1 MYQIIGTK
9 QSQWGTLFETL
20 ATNVA
25 DAPPV
30 RPKTLN
36 QDQLLGLFDGGET
49 GAGFTLVPATDA
61 DMRGKFSKP
70 KIFIDSKI
78 MLVGLTD
85 FNEEKIYL
93 YKDNGELVK
102 GFPIK
107 GSSVIDIKDSDNDG
121 KIEIISRL
129 DNFSIVSYEI
139 NLTQN

>member
-20 ATNVA
+20 ASNVA

-49 GAGFTLVPATDA
+49 GVGFTLVPATDA

-70 KIFIDSKI
+70 KKS
-78 MLVGLTD
+78 LEV
-85 FNEEKIYL
+85 IYD
-93 YKDNGELVK
+93 KV
-102 GFPIK
+102 
-107 GSSVIDIKDSDNDG
+107 
-121 KIEIISRL
+121 
-129 DNFSIVSYEI
+129 
-139 NLTQN
+139 